1 MESNAVEFQITL
13 AGHRP
18 DLAAICAALSAADPA
33 SVMDRDPAGDHLRV
47 ATVLDEFGLL
57 MALRGAGW
65 PLEAAQLRRLASNCC
80 GGCGG

>member
-1 MESNAVEFQITL
+1 MEFQITL

-18 DLAAICAALSAADPA
+18 DLAAISQGLAAADPA
-33 SVMDRDPAGDHLRV
+33 SVVDQDPSGEHLRV
-47 ATVLDEFGLL
+47 ATALDEFGLL

-65 PLEAAQLRRLASNCC
+65 PLEATQVRRLASNCC

>member
-1 MESNAVEFQITL
+1 MEFQITL

-18 DLAAICAALSAADPA
+18 DLAALRHGLAAADPA
-33 SVMDRDPAGDHLRV
+33 AVVDQDPTGEYLRV

-80 GGCGG
+80 GDCGG